1 MDYHVMS
8 YEEPD
13 MISLE
18 TAIEGDISLNNY
30 TVISASVSA
39 YNGKFYA
46 LVTYGHTEGEV

>member
-18 TAIEGDISLNNY
+18 TAIEGGIRKEEY
-30 TVISASVSA
+30 
-39 YNGKFYA
+39 K
-46 LVTYGHTEGEV
+46 